1 MKRTIGTQKTVIGIF
16 CALVVAHRCSFLC
29 SHFRNGIFFDLF
41 MLYSSI
47 VMSGTIVIGFLTCV
61 YPYVIFDFESFSR
74 VRLLKK
80 FCYFRDI

>member
-1 MKRTIGTQKTVIGIF
+1 
-16 CALVVAHRCSFLC
+16 
-29 SHFRNGIFFDLF
+29 

-61 YPYVIFDFESFSR
+61 YPDVIFDFESFSR
-74 VRLLKK
+74 VRLSKK